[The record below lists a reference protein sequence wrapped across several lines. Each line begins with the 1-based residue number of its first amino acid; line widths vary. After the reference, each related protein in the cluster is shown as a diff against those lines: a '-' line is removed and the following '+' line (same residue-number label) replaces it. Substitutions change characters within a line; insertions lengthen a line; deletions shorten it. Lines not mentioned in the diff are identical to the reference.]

1 MVTALARM
9 LLLAASVGSLLM
21 PPVVSGAAAA
31 ESKPS
36 TYMVVGT
43 ESIYRND
50 VNKARQTAINDGL
63 VTAVGLT
70 VADILPVND
79 MVTNL
84 ENLKPLLYER
94 TARYVQDYK
103 VLAESRMEESYS
115 VLVQVTVATQQIQA
129 QLTRSGL
136 LKARQ
141 GMPRVL
147 FFVSERDLESDT
159 AAYWWGPD
167 MVYLKPTAER
177 AMAEALREQGFNV
190 VDHGPQMQQMAQ
202 RSLNDS
208 PVISAEEAVGFA
220 SAVNADVVIIGRA
233 VAESAANVMG
243 SDVRSFR
250 GRVDVQAY
258 RTKSGEEI
266 ASISRTA
273 VTTNVNPGAG
283 GRDAL
288 AGAGSLVGEAL
299 ANQVAAAWQQEALEA
314 DRVEIEL
321 SGTRNLANF
330 VQFRR
335 SLGEISGV
343 EQVQVKEL
351 QQDRARLSV
360 GYRGEPRQLAD
371 ALMRNAFETFG
382 INIYEVGDEG
392 LKIELISHG
401 GTTRVE

>member
-1 MVTALARM
+1 MMITGITRKM
-9 LLLAASVGSLLM
+9 WLAAILCSLVISLC
-21 PPVVSGAAAA
+21 GTNLEAA
-31 ESKPS
+31 ETEPS
-36 TYMVVGT
+36 TFVVIGT
-43 ESIYRND
+43 ESIHRND
-50 VNKARQTAINDGL
+50 VNAARKTAIANGL
-63 VTAVGLT
+63 VSAVGLA
-70 VADILPVND
+70 VAEILPLNE

-84 ENLKPLLYER
+84 EKLNPLLYES

-115 VLVQVTVATQQIQA
+115 VLVQVTVATGRLRD
-129 QLTRSGL
+129 QLTRSGML
-136 LKARQ
+136 RARQ

-147 FFVSERDLESDT
+147 FFVAERDLESNT
-159 AAYWWGPD
+159 PQYWWGQD
-167 MVYLKPTAER
+167 MVYLKPNAER

-190 VDHGPQMQQMAQ
+190 IDHGPQMQQMAQ

-208 PVISAEEAVGFA
+208 PVISAEEALGFA
-220 SAVNADVVIIGRA
+220 RAINADVVIIGRA
-233 VAESAANVMG
+233 IAEKAPNVMG

-258 RTKSGEEI
+258 RTKSGAEI

-273 VTTNVNPGAG
+273 VTTNVNPDAG

-288 AGAGSLVGEAL
+288 TGAGSLAGETL
-299 ANQVAAAWQQEALEA
+299 AAQVAAAWQQEALAA
-314 DRVEIEL
+314 DRIEIEL

-335 SLGEISGV
+335 SLSEIEGV
-343 EQVQVKEL
+343 EQVQVKAL
-351 QQDRARLSV
+351 QQDTALLSV

-382 INIYEVGDEG
+382 INIYEVGTDR
-392 LKIELISHG
+392 LKVELIGHAG
-401 GTTRVE
+401 GN